1 MKIPKEI
8 KSAIERRY
16 RAQEKANHLGYVIDT
31 FLIENGIADELG
43 TDYYSGGCIVYCE
56 PFVARSTIEDAIKNH
71 KEK

>member
-8 KSAIERRY
+8 KSALDRRCK
-16 RAQEKANHLGYVIDT
+16 AQEKANDLGYFIDT

-43 TDYYSGGCIVYCE
+43 TDYYNGGCIVHCE
-56 PFVARSTIEDAIKNH
+56 PYSAKEAVKQAIKNH